1 MNATKLL
8 IELLQS
14 GVQLWVEDDEL
25 CYRASQAALT
35 PPRLEQL
42 SERKAEIVAL
52 LAKQNTK
59 YSSPSFSQQRLWLL
73 QQLEPGDT
81 SYNMRQAIRMKG
93 ALDAGA
99 LRKAL
104 GAIAARQEALRTTF
118 AVFDGSPVQ
127 VIAPVFDVPLPVED
141 LSSLTGAER
150 EEAVQRR
157 AQEEKRR
164 PFDLERGPLFRAGL
178 LRLGEE
184 EHVLLSSIHHIVCDG
199 WSMGVFQR
207 ELGAL
212 YEAFSG
218 GEPSP
223 LPELPIQYADYALW
237 QRQWLTGRVLE
248 QQLGYWRRRLAEL
261 PVLELPTDHPRPA
274 VQTHRGARQEL
285 VLPESLTEALKELGR
300 REGATLFMVLL
311 GAFQVLLSRYSGQE
325 DVAVG
330 TPIAGRNQAET
341 EGLIGFFVNTL
352 VMHTDLS
359 GDPSFREVLSRVREV
374 ALGAYDHQ
382 DLPFEKLVEEL
393 KPERDLSRTPLFQVF
408 FNMVNVPSSR
418 IELPG
423 LTIETI
429 QRYSELGESES
440 KFDITLYAREREE
453 GIGLRAVY
461 NADLFERDTISVILG
476 HFRTLLEAIA
486 ADPER
491 RLSSL
496 SLLNATERRR
506 LSGWEASG
514 GSRTAKPFTEW
525 AKEEIEQSIPERFE
539 RQVRKHPKNVA
550 VKTPHHEWSYAELDA
565 KANLVAHAI
574 LRRTGDG
581 AEEAERIALLF
592 GHGAP
597 MVAGLLGI
605 LKAGKTYVPLDA
617 SHPEERLA
625 YVLDDARV
633 GAVLTDEANLALAT
647 TLTEGELQL
656 INIDEPGLAD
666 NSDSSVGAS
675 DGGEVGLAVEP
686 ESVAYILYTSGSTG
700 KPKGVVQNHRN
711 VLHFIRA
718 YTNNLHIDA
727 DDRLTLLS
735 SYTHDAALMDIFGAL
750 LNGATLYPIDLKV
763 EGFDALAER
772 LVEQDITIYHS
783 TPTVYRHFVDALNG
797 STEAE
802 EKFPELRLV
811 VLGGEAVNREDVDLY
826 KARFSEGCLFVNLLG
841 ASEASVALLN
851 FVDRRT
857 GIARHTVPAGHA
869 IEDTEILLLDQ
880 AGREA
885 EVYGEIA
892 IRSPYVALGY
902 WRKPELNE
910 KVFLPDPAEGNRRI
924 YRTGDVGRLLPD
936 GAIEWRG
943 RTDHQVKLRGYRIEL
958 GEVETVLGG
967 YPGVRESVVVLREDE
982 PGEERLV
989 AYYVAPYQQT
999 PRTNELRGYLNGR
1012 LPEYMVPSVFVML
1025 DAMPLTPS
1033 GKVDRRALPAP
1044 DPSGFRAENAY
1055 AEPRTPVEERLVEI
1069 WEEVLGL
1076 ERVGIHDNFFELG
1089 GYSLLATRVVSR
1101 TRGALGVELPLRYL
1115 FETPSV
1121 AGLALAVT
1129 QMQAEEETDIEQML
1143 AQLEQIQDRSVS
1155 E

>member
-8 IELLQS
+8 VELLQS

-42 SERKAEIVAL
+42 SERKAEIVTL

-223 LPELPIQYADYALW
+223 LAELPIQYADYALW
-237 QRQWLTGRVLE
+237 QRRWLTGRVLE

-274 VQTHRGARQEL
+274 VQTHGGARQEL

-352 VMHTDLS
+352 VMRTNLS

-393 KPERDLSRTPLFQVF
+393 QPERDLSRTPLFQVF

-429 QRYSELGESES
+429 QRSSELGEPES

-506 LSGWEASG
+506 LSGWEAGG

-666 NSDSSVGAS
+666 NSDSSVGAA
-675 DGGEVGLAVEP
+675 DGGDVGLAVEP

-910 KVFLPDPAEGNRRI
+910 KVFLPDPAEGNWRI

-967 YPGVRESVVVLREDE
+967 YPGVRESVVVLRKDE
-982 PGEERLV
+982 AGEERLV

-999 PRTNELRGYLNGR
+999 PRTNELRGYLKGR

-1101 TRGALGVELPLRYL
+1101 ARGALGVELPLRYL

-1143 AQLEQIQDRSVS
+1143 AQLEQINDQSVS

>member
-8 IELLQS
+8 LELLQS
-14 GVQLWVEDDEL
+14 GAQVWVEGDEL
-25 CYRASQAALT
+25 CYRAPQAALT
-35 PPRLEQL
+35 PARREQL
-42 SERKAEIVAL
+42 SECKAEIIAL

-59 YSSPSFSQQRLWLL
+59 YSFPSFAQQRLWLL
-73 QQLEPGDT
+73 QQLEPEDT
-81 SYNMRQAIRMKG
+81 SYNIHRAIRVEG
-93 ALDAGA
+93 ILDVEA

-104 GAIAARQEALRTTF
+104 GAIVARQEGLRTTF
-118 AVFDGSPVQ
+118 AVGDGSPLQ
-127 VIAPVFDVPLPVED
+127 VISPALEVPLPVED
-141 LSSLTGAER
+141 LSSLPGAER
-150 EEAVQRR
+150 EEAVQQWVHEGAR
-157 AQEEKRR
+157 E
-164 PFDLERGPLFRAGL
+164 PFDLERGPLFRTGL

-184 EHVLLSSIHHIVCDG
+184 EHVLLVTMHHAVSDG
-199 WSMGVFQR
+199 WSLGVFWR
-207 ELGAL
+207 ELKRL
-212 YEAFSG
+212 YEAFSEG
-218 GEPSP
+218 RPSP
-223 LPELPIQYADYALW
+223 LEELPIQYADYALW
-237 QRQWLTGRVLE
+237 QRRWVTGEVLE
-248 QQLGYWRRRLAEL
+248 EPLGYWKDALAG
-261 PVLELPTDHPRPA
+261 VGSLELPTDHPRPA
-274 VQTHRGARQEL
+274 VRTHLGARQEL
-285 VLPESLTEALKELGR
+285 ALPESLTRELKELSR
-300 REGATLFMVLL
+300 QEGTTLFMALL
-311 GAFQVLLSRYSGQE
+311 GAFQALLARYSGQQ
-325 DVAVG
+325 DIAVG
-330 TPIAGRNQAET
+330 SPIAGRTQAET
-341 EGLIGFFVNTL
+341 EDLIGFFVNTL
-352 VMHTDLS
+352 VMRTDLS

-393 KPERDLSRTPLFQVF
+393 QPERDLSRTPFFQVF

-453 GIGLRAVY
+453 GIGLKAVY

-496 SLLNATERRR
+496 SLLNAKERRR
-506 LSGWEASG
+506 LSGWEAIG

-811 VLGGEAVNREDVDLY
+811 VLGGEAVNHKDVELYREH
-826 KARFSEGCLFVNLLG
+826 FSEGCLFVNLLG
-841 ASEASVALLN
+841 ASEASVTLL
-851 FVDRRT
+851 
-857 GIARHTVPAGHA
+857 H
-869 IEDTEILLLDQ
+869 L
-880 AGREA
+880 
-885 EVYGEIA
+885 
-892 IRSPYVALGY
+892 
-902 WRKPELNE
+902 
-910 KVFLPDPAEGNRRI
+910 
-924 YRTGDVGRLLPD
+924 
-936 GAIEWRG
+936 
-943 RTDHQVKLRGYRIEL
+943 
-958 GEVETVLGG
+958 
-967 YPGVRESVVVLREDE
+967 
-982 PGEERLV
+982 
-989 AYYVAPYQQT
+989 
-999 PRTNELRGYLNGR
+999 
-1012 LPEYMVPSVFVML
+1012 
-1025 DAMPLTPS
+1025 
-1033 GKVDRRALPAP
+1033 
-1044 DPSGFRAENAY
+1044 
-1055 AEPRTPVEERLVEI
+1055 
-1069 WEEVLGL
+1069 
-1076 ERVGIHDNFFELG
+1076 
-1089 GYSLLATRVVSR
+1089 
-1101 TRGALGVELPLRYL
+1101 
-1115 FETPSV
+1115 
-1121 AGLALAVT
+1121 
-1129 QMQAEEETDIEQML
+1129 
-1143 AQLEQIQDRSVS
+1143 
-1155 E
+1155 

>member
-8 IELLQS
+8 VELLQS

-25 CYRASQAALT
+25 CYRASQEALT
-35 PPRLEQL
+35 PARREQL
-42 SERKAEIVAL
+42 SERKTEIVAL

-81 SYNMRQAIRMKG
+81 SYNMGQAIRMKG
-93 ALDAGA
+93 ALDVGV

-118 AVFDGSPVQ
+118 AVVDGSPVQ
-127 VIAPVFDVPLPVED
+127 VIAPAFDVPLPVED
-141 LSSLTGAER
+141 LSSLPGAER
-150 EEAVQRR
+150 EEAMQRR
-157 AQEEKRR
+157 DREEKRR
-164 PFDLERGPLFRAGL
+164 PFDLERGPLFRARL

-199 WSMGVFQR
+199 WSKGVFQR

-212 YEAFSG
+212 YEAFTG

-237 QRQWLTGRVLE
+237 QRQWLTGEVLE
-248 QQLGYWRRRLAEL
+248 EQLGYWRRRLAEL
-261 PVLELPTDHPRPA
+261 PALELPTDHPRPA

-285 VLPESLTEALKELGR
+285 VLPESLTEALNQLGR

-352 VMHTDLS
+352 VIHTDLS

-429 QRYSELGESES
+429 QRSSELGEPDS

-496 SLLNATERRR
+496 SLLNAKERRR
-506 LSGWEASG
+506 LSGWEAIG

-581 AEEAERIALLF
+581 AEERIALLF

-666 NSDSSVGAS
+666 NSDSSVGAA
-675 DGGEVGLAVEP
+675 DGGDVGLAVEP
-686 ESVAYILYTSGSTG
+686 EV
-700 KPKGVVQNHRN
+700 
-711 VLHFIRA
+711 
-718 YTNNLHIDA
+718 
-727 DDRLTLLS
+727 
-735 SYTHDAALMDIFGAL
+735 
-750 LNGATLYPIDLKV
+750 
-763 EGFDALAER
+763 
-772 LVEQDITIYHS
+772 
-783 TPTVYRHFVDALNG
+783 
-797 STEAE
+797 
-802 EKFPELRLV
+802 
-811 VLGGEAVNREDVDLY
+811 
-826 KARFSEGCLFVNLLG
+826 
-841 ASEASVALLN
+841 
-851 FVDRRT
+851 
-857 GIARHTVPAGHA
+857 
-869 IEDTEILLLDQ
+869 
-880 AGREA
+880 
-885 EVYGEIA
+885 
-892 IRSPYVALGY
+892 
-902 WRKPELNE
+902 
-910 KVFLPDPAEGNRRI
+910 
-924 YRTGDVGRLLPD
+924 
-936 GAIEWRG
+936 
-943 RTDHQVKLRGYRIEL
+943 
-958 GEVETVLGG
+958 
-967 YPGVRESVVVLREDE
+967 
-982 PGEERLV
+982 
-989 AYYVAPYQQT
+989 
-999 PRTNELRGYLNGR
+999 
-1012 LPEYMVPSVFVML
+1012 
-1025 DAMPLTPS
+1025 
-1033 GKVDRRALPAP
+1033 
-1044 DPSGFRAENAY
+1044 
-1055 AEPRTPVEERLVEI
+1055 
-1069 WEEVLGL
+1069 
-1076 ERVGIHDNFFELG
+1076 
-1089 GYSLLATRVVSR
+1089 
-1101 TRGALGVELPLRYL
+1101 
-1115 FETPSV
+1115 
-1121 AGLALAVT
+1121 
-1129 QMQAEEETDIEQML
+1129 
-1143 AQLEQIQDRSVS
+1143 
-1155 E
+1155 

>member
-157 AQEEKRR
+157 AHEAARK